1 MSEILNKFL
10 SVNKEYSSN
19 FGSKKYL
26 AAQPSK
32 RVAILTCMDARL
44 DPAKFVGLVEGDAHI
59 IRNAGGRVSDDAVR
73 SLLISF
79 KLLNTNEWF
88 VIHHTDCGMEKF
100 SNDDIDSQ
108 FNLAESESINW
119 LTFTDNEKSVLED
132 VQLLKDHPLVPSEI
146 MIHGFIY
153 NCSTGLLHKVC

>member
-19 FGSKKYL
+19 FGSKKDL

>member
-1 MSEILNKFL
+1 MSEILNNFL

-19 FGSKKYL
+19 FGSKKDL
-26 AAQPSK
+26 VIQPSK

-100 SNDDIDSQ
+100 SNDDIDAQ

-146 MIHGFIY
+146 IIHGFIY

>member
-1 MSEILNKFL
+1 MSEILNNFL
-10 SVNKEYSSN
+10 NINKEYSSN
-19 FGSKKYL
+19 FGLKKDL
-26 AAQPSK
+26 AIQPSK

-100 SNDDIDSQ
+100 SNDDIDAQ
-108 FNLAESESINW
+108 FNLADSESINW

-146 MIHGFIY
+146 MIYGFIY

>member
-1 MSEILNKFL
+1 MSENLNNFL

-19 FGSKKYL
+19 FGARKDL
-26 AAQPSK
+26 EIQPSK

-100 SNDDIDSQ
+100 SNDDIDAQ

-146 MIHGFIY
+146 IIHGFIY
-153 NCSTGLLHKVC
+153 NCSTGLLHNVC

>member
-1 MSEILNKFL
+1 MSEILNNFL
-10 SVNKEYSSN
+10 NINKEYSSN
-19 FGSKKYL
+19 FGLKKDL
-26 AAQPSK
+26 AIQPSK

-79 KLLNTNEWF
+79 KLLNTNAWF

-100 SNDDIDSQ
+100 SNDDIDAQ